1 MVKVSDAIKAFE
13 EALAK
18 LKTLNPDTE
27 VVGAFYEGGYSGDA
41 SELKKMYF
49 NILFLLDADQALT
62 DRRRSLE
69 DDVQEANIVEL
80 TAAFISK

>member
-49 NILFLLDADQALT
+49 NI
-62 DRRRSLE
+62 